1 MVTSAEK
8 EVKDIEKQYNSGLLT
23 SGERYNKVVDIWS
36 HTNDQVSQAMMKDLA
51 RQARKMRPGTWLISL
66 QPFSPESL
74 DEADVSADASAQ
86 GTSTEAK

>member
-1 MVTSAEK
+1 
-8 EVKDIEKQYNSGLLT
+8 
-23 SGERYNKVVDIWS
+23 
-36 HTNDQVSQAMMKDLA
+36 MMKDLA

-86 GTSTEAK
+86 GTSTEAAPATAPSEREKRPWLVLKSSEWFRMSWQNCQVFIYQRSERDNTW